1 MPLLDLFF
9 AMFIIFWWVMWIWL
23 LITVFI
29 DIFRDETLNGVSKA
43 LWVVLVLVLP
53 LLGVLAYLIGR
64 GTTMHERQAKRGLGR
79 DQATRH
85 YIQGAAGPGQSAAD
99 ELSKLAQLHSD
110 GVLTDEEFDAQK
122 AKTLG

>member
-1 MPLLDLFF
+1 
-9 AMFIIFWWVMWIWL
+9 MFIIFWWVMWIWL

-64 GTTMHERQAKRGLGR
+64 GTTIHERQAKRALGR
-79 DQATRH
+79 DEATRH
-85 YIQGAAGPGQSAAD
+85 YIQGAAGPGQSTAD